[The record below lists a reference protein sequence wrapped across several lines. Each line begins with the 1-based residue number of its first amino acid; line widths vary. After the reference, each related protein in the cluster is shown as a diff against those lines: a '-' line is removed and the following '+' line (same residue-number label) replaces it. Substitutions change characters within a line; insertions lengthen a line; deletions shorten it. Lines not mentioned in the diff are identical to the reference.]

1 MKIFWRTFFRKRDR
15 DKDKF
20 PFGIRFYEAYMGE
33 GKSLSSVFD
42 AFQLAYEFP
51 DLLLFSNLKIKDY
64 PAKQV
69 NFSTK
74 EELEKFLLLIDDDKI
89 NYKHILILID
99 EALPYFSEN
108 QGLSVGTI
116 SALTNLRKNRVCM
129 FLNSQK
135 FVRVNNRIRDFSKE
149 TVKCSTLFGI
159 FQYNQVR
166 DDKKLVW
173 SKEDVDYV
181 GTKKY
186 SYIFKRHNRLYNS
199 YDTLAKIKT
208 SRTKD
213 EPLLTV
219 AAAPPP
225 PQPIKK
231 SNNKK

>member
-1 MKIFWRTFFRKRDR
+1 MKIYWRTLFRKRNR

-20 PFGIRFYEAYMGE
+20 PFGVRFYEAYMGE

-42 AFQLAYEFP
+42 SFQLAYEFP

-64 PAKQV
+64 PAKQI

-74 EELEKFLLLIDDDKI
+74 EQLYDFLMQIDNGNI
-89 NYKHILILID
+89 EYKHILILID

-116 SALTNLRKNRVCM
+116 SALTNLRKNKVCM
-129 FLNSQK
+129 FLNTQK

-149 TVKCSTLFGI
+149 TVKCRSLFGGI
-159 FQYNQVR
+159 LQYNQVR

-173 SKEDVDYV
+173 SKDDMDYV
-181 GTKKY
+181 GAKKF

-208 SRTKD
+208 STTKD
-213 EPLLTV
+213 EPLLSA

-225 PQPIKK
+225 PQQISKGIKK
-231 SNNKK
+231 

>member
-20 PFGIRFYEAYMGE
+20 PFGVRFYEAYMGE

-42 AFQLAYEFP
+42 AFQLAYSYP
-51 DLLLFSNLKIKDY
+51 DMLLFSNLKIRDF

-74 EELEKFLLLIDDDKI
+74 EELYNFLMLIDEDKI

-116 SALTNLRKNRVCM
+116 SALTNLRKNKVCM
-129 FLNSQK
+129 FLNTQK

-173 SKEDVDYV
+173 SKDEMDYV
-181 GTKKY
+181 GVKKY

-208 SRTKD
+208 SKTKD

-225 PQPIKK
+225 PQPISKG
-231 SNNKK
+231 NNIK

>member
-1 MKIFWRTFFRKRDR
+1 MKIYWRTLFRKRDK

-20 PFGIRFYEAYMGE
+20 PFGVRFYEAYMGE

-42 AFQLAYEFP
+42 AFQLAYSFP
-51 DLLLFSNLKIKDY
+51 DMLLFSNLKIKDF
-64 PAKQV
+64 PTDQI
-69 NFSTK
+69 NFSSK
-74 EELEKFLLLIDDDKI
+74 EELYNFLMQIDEDKV

-116 SALTNLRKNRVCM
+116 SALTNLRKNKVCM
-129 FLNSQK
+129 FLNTQK
-135 FVRVNNRIRDFSKE
+135 FTRVNNRIRDFSKE

-159 FQYNQVR
+159 FQYNSVR

-173 SKEDVDYV
+173 SKEDMDYI
-181 GTKKY
+181 GAKKY

-208 SRTKD
+208 STTKD
-213 EPLLTV
+213 EPLLT
-219 AAAPPP
+219 AAAVPPP
-225 PQPIKK
+225 PQPVSQRGKK
-231 SNNKK
+231 

>member
-1 MKIFWRTFFRKRDR
+1 MKIYWRTLFRKRDR

-20 PFGIRFYEAYMGE
+20 PFGVRFYEAYMGE

-42 AFQLAYEFP
+42 AFQLAYAYP
-51 DLLLFSNLKIKDY
+51 DMLLFSNLKIKDF
-64 PAKQV
+64 PAAQI
-69 NFSTK
+69 NFSSK
-74 EELEKFLLLIDDDKI
+74 EDLYNFLMQIDNDEI

-108 QGLSVGTI
+108 QGLSVGVI
-116 SALTNLRKNRVCM
+116 SALTNLRKNKVCL
-129 FLNSQK
+129 FLNTQK
-135 FVRVNNRIRDFSKE
+135 FTRVNNRIRDFSKE
-149 TVKCSTLFGI
+149 TVKCSTIFGI

-173 SKEDVDYV
+173 SKDEMDYI
-181 GTKKY
+181 GSKKY

-208 SRTKD
+208 SQTKD
-213 EPLLTV
+213 DNLIA

-225 PQPIKK
+225 PQQQVVIKK
-231 SNNKK
+231 

>member
-1 MKIFWRTFFRKRDR
+1 MKIYLRTFFRKRDR

-20 PFGIRFYEAYMGE
+20 PFGVRFYEAYMGE
-33 GKSLSSVFD
+33 GKSISSVFD
-42 AFQLAYEFP
+42 AFQLAYSYP

-74 EELEKFLLLIDDDKI
+74 EELYNFLMLIDEDKI

-129 FLNSQK
+129 FLNTQK

-173 SKEDVDYV
+173 SKDEMDYV
-181 GTKKY
+181 GAKKY

-208 SRTKD
+208 SITKD

-225 PQPIKK
+225 PQPNSKGNNIK
-231 SNNKK
+231 

>member
-1 MKIFWRTFFRKRDR
+1 MRKRDR

-20 PFGIRFYEAYMGE
+20 PFGVRFYEAYMGE

-42 AFQLAYEFP
+42 AFQLAYAYP
-51 DLLLFSNLKIKDY
+51 DMLLFSNLRIKDF
-64 PAKQV
+64 PSDQI

-74 EELEKFLLLIDDDKI
+74 EELYNFLMEIDADNV

-116 SALTNLRKNRVCM
+116 SALTNLRKNKVCI
-129 FLNSQK
+129 FLNTQK
-135 FVRVNNRIRDFSKE
+135 FTRVNNRIRDFSKE
-149 TVKCSTLFGI
+149 TVKCGTLFGI

-173 SKEDVDYV
+173 SKDEMDYI
-181 GTKKY
+181 GAKKY

-208 SRTKD
+208 SNTKD
-213 EPLLTV
+213 EPLLTA

-225 PQPIKK
+225 PQQVSKGVK
-231 SNNKK
+231 R

>member
-1 MKIFWRTFFRKRDR
+1 MKIFWRTLLRKRDK

-20 PFGIRFYEAYMGE
+20 PFGVRFYEAYMGE

-42 AFQLAYEFP
+42 AFQLAYAYP
-51 DLLLFSNLKIKDY
+51 DMLLFSNLRIKDF
-64 PAKQV
+64 PSDQI

-74 EELEKFLLLIDDDKI
+74 EELYNFLMEIDADNV

-116 SALTNLRKNRVCM
+116 SALTNLRKNKVCI
-129 FLNSQK
+129 FLNTQK
-135 FVRVNNRIRDFSKE
+135 FTRVNNRIRDFSKE

-173 SKEDVDYV
+173 SKDEMDYI
-181 GTKKY
+181 GAKKY

-208 SRTKD
+208 SNTKD
-213 EPLLTV
+213 EPLLTA

-225 PQPIKK
+225 PQQVSKGVK
-231 SNNKK
+231 R

>member
-1 MKIFWRTFFRKRDR
+1 MKVFWRTFLRKRDK
-15 DKDKF
+15 DNDKF
-20 PFGIRFYEAYMGE
+20 PFGVRFYEAYMGE

-42 AFQLAYEFP
+42 AFQLAYAFP
-51 DLLLFSNLKIKDY
+51 DMLLFSNLRIKDF
-64 PAKQV
+64 PSDQI

-74 EELEKFLLLIDDDKI
+74 EELYNFLMEIDADKV

-116 SALTNLRKNRVCM
+116 SALTNLRKNKVCI
-129 FLNSQK
+129 FLNTQK
-135 FVRVNNRIRDFSKE
+135 FTRVNNRIRDFSKE

-173 SKEDVDYV
+173 SKDEMDYI
-181 GTKKY
+181 GAKKY

-208 SRTKD
+208 STTKD
-213 EPLLTV
+213 EPLLSG

-225 PQPIKK
+225 PQPVSKGLK
-231 SNNKK
+231 R

>member
-1 MKIFWRTFFRKRDR
+1 MKIYWRTLFRKRDKE
-15 DKDKF
+15 KDKF
-20 PFGIRFYEAYMGE
+20 PFGVRFYEAYMGE

-51 DLLLFSNLKIKDY
+51 DMLLFSNLKIKDF
-64 PAKQV
+64 PCDQV

-74 EELEKFLLLIDDDKI
+74 EELYNFLMQIDADQI
-89 NYKHILILID
+89 SYKHILILID

-129 FLNSQK
+129 FLNTQK
-135 FVRVNNRIRDFSKE
+135 FTRVNNRIRDFSKE
-149 TVKCSTLFGI
+149 TVKCSTIFGI
-159 FQYNQVR
+159 FQYNSVR

-173 SKEDVDYV
+173 SKDDMDYI
-181 GTKKY
+181 GAKKY

-208 SRTKD
+208 SKTKD

-225 PQPIKK
+225 PQQLSKG
-231 SNNKK
+231 NKK

>member
-1 MKIFWRTFFRKRDR
+1 MKIYWRTLFRKRDR
-15 DKDKF
+15 EKDKF
-20 PFGIRFYEAYMGE
+20 PFGVRFYEAYMGE

-51 DLLLFSNLKIKDY
+51 DMLLFSNLKIKDF
-64 PAKQV
+64 PAKQI

-74 EELEKFLLLIDDDKI
+74 EDLYNFLIQIDEGKI
-89 NYKHILILID
+89 TYKHILVLID

-129 FLNSQK
+129 FLNTQK

-149 TVKCSTLFGI
+149 TVKCSTIFGI

-173 SKEDVDYV
+173 SKDDMDYV
-181 GTKKY
+181 GQKKY

-208 SRTKD
+208 SNTKD

-225 PQPIKK
+225 PQQVSGKLK
-231 SNNKK
+231 GR